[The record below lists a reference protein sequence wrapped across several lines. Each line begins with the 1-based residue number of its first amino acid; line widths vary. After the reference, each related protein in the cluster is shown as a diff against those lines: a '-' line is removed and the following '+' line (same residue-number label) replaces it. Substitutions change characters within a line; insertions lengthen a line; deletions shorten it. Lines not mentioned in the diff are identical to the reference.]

1 MLLKHR
7 GVLSSSVVR
16 GWERLISLMSQRCPS
31 TIPRRTVDCSL
42 VSCHASAGGLTQKS
56 GEKQAVAHG
65 LPSRA
70 HKHVIRKH
78 TNGAKA
84 LFHNLS

>member
-16 GWERLISLMSQRCPS
+16 GWERLMSLMSQRCPS
-31 TIPRRTVDCSL
+31 TIPRRAVDCSL

-56 GEKQAVAHG
+56 GEEQAVARG

-70 HKHVIRKH
+70 KHVIRKH